1 MIIEYSIQADYRIP
15 MNEIRSRFALRI
27 KKLPSKVAAE
37 QRVVTM
43 AARVVTS
50 RGQ

>member
-1 MIIEYSIQADYRIP
+1 
-15 MNEIRSRFALRI
+15 MNEIRPRFALRI
-27 KKLPSKVAAE
+27 KKLPTKVAAE
-37 QRVVTM
+37 QRMDIM